1 VSRRGGKNLKTD
13 SYKLAQKEQ
22 NAKADLVDRLMALED
37 FENTVLPALQ
47 ADLKAGMSSDQLREK
62 YTAIVQA
69 QLITTAISSQ
79 DVKARLAAS
88 KDILD
93 RAEGTAT
100 QRIEQTH
107 RLEKLPEDQL
117 DAILKS
123 ELDGLDSDDEVAH

>member
-79 DVKARLAAS
+79 AVKARLAAS